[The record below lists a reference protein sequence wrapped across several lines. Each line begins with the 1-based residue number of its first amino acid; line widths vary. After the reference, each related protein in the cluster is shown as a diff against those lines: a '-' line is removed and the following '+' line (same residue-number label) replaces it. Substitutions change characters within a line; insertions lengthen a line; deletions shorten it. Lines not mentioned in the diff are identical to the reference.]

1 MLKEKLIRYKYHIIL
16 LAFAVWMLFFDRNSM
31 IDQYRLRAQY
41 DKTQEEQRY
50 YKSQIEKAVSER
62 DQLFTSDEALE
73 KFAREKYRMKKDDE
87 EVFILV
93 NQDE

>member
-1 MLKEKLIRYKYHIIL
+1 MLKEKIIRYKYHIIL

-41 DKTQEEQRY
+41 HKILGEQEY
-50 YKSQIEKAVSER
+50 YRAQIEKARTER

-93 NQDE
+93 NEE